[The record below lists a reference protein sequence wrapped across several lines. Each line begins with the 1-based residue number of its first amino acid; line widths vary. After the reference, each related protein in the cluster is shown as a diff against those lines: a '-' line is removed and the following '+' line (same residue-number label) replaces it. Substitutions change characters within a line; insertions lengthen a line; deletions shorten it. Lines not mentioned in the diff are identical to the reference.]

1 MTTTT
6 IEPAQLIKA
15 PLRNRLRLDLKAPVP
30 EVWGLVGNLARMS
43 DYSAGLE
50 RVEAKTDARG
60 NCTEYTCFFKPM
72 QPGEEGIVS
81 RDIMQWY
88 RPNRGWASHG
98 ATGNAF
104 GLADDLHLV
113 TVESSQEG
121 TLLTWDAYYQA
132 QDLAM
137 MKAHLQEALS
147 DIGQNLL
154 KRFGGR
160 LIHCYVAE

>member
-1 MTTTT
+1 VINH
-6 IEPAQLIKA
+6 IEPANLIKA
-15 PLRNRLRLDLKAPVP
+15 PLRNRLRLELNAPLKD
-30 EVWGLVGNLARMS
+30 VWALVGNLARLS

-60 NCTEYTCFFKPM
+60 HCTEYTCFFKPM
-72 QPGEEGIVS
+72 QPGEKGIVS
-81 RDIMQWY
+81 KDIMQWY
-88 RPNRGWASHG
+88 QPNRGWASSG
-98 ATGNAF
+98 ATGDAF

-113 TVESSQEG
+113 IVESSAEG
-121 TLLTWDAYYQA
+121 TLLTWDSYYQA
-132 QDLAM
+132 QDLGM
-137 MKAHLQEALS
+137 MKMHMHEALS